1 MLEVY
6 VLIRFW
12 EKQSPLGGGCRKRFS
27 FKAVELWS
35 NFILQDFC
43 VSYLVG
49 HHWLCW
55 FTETKGTSGKEAWKV
70 ISPGNSSI
78 QGHRCEEG
86 GEAPTPSDEHS
97 SESTRGRVE
106 HSWSIPCS
114 IGSKRTAASKSA
126 TKIGL
131 GWGLAAKQGEQ
142 GGRRRRFPRCACQC
156 QLQWDR
162 LGQLSTACSS
172 TGQSFWM

>member
-1 MLEVY
+1 M
-6 VLIRFW
+6 
-12 EKQSPLGGGCRKRFS
+12 
-27 FKAVELWS
+27 
-35 NFILQDFC
+35 QDFC

-55 FTETKGTSGKEAWKV
+55 FTETKGTSGKEAWNV
-70 ISPGNSSI
+70 VSPGNSSM

-97 SESTRGRVE
+97 SDSTRGRME
-106 HSWSIPCS
+106 HSWSIPYS
-114 IGSKRTAASKSA
+114 IGSKQTAASKNA

-131 GWGLAAKQGEQ
+131 GWGLAARQGNQEEEEEV
-142 GGRRRRFPRCACQC
+142 PRCACQC
-156 QLQWDR
+156 QPQWDR
-162 LGQLSTACSS
+162 LGTACSS